1 MRIGLLSSYGNPQL
15 PHFIKALVEKAVTDL
30 VVILDSQQMNAKDL
44 NIWERRTG
52 GQLELPLESA
62 TSRPPGSDG
71 FIPFYVVPSHNHS
84 MTLELI
90 QSLEIQCLLNA
101 GTPRKLNTKL
111 LNATTHGVLNIH
123 PGALPKYRGCSCV
136 EHALLNG
143 DPVAN
148 SAHFMD
154 AGYDTGPVIEI
165 ETFDLQG
172 ASSYTDIRVS
182 LYRKGYQLAARVLK
196 RLSHQAPLPLT
207 TTPQNEELAQYW
219 KPISDQEL
227 EALPHHVEAAIQ
239 KAQAKATGL

>member
-1 MRIGLLSSYGNPQL
+1 
-15 PHFIKALVEKAVTDL
+15 
-30 VVILDSQQMNAKDL
+30 
-44 NIWERRTG
+44 
-52 GQLELPLESA
+52 
-62 TSRPPGSDG
+62 
-71 FIPFYVVPSHNHS
+71 
-84 MTLELI
+84 
-90 QSLEIQCLLNA
+90 
-101 GTPRKLNTKL
+101 
-111 LNATTHGVLNIH
+111 
-123 PGALPKYRGCSCV
+123 
-136 EHALLNG
+136 
-143 DPVAN
+143 
-148 SAHFMD
+148 